1 VEFIVI
7 CSARTVSDDR
17 AAELVFRAEN
27 SEAGESDAAK
37 KHLAKL
43 RKRAVIANR

>member
-7 CSARTVSDDR
+7 CSSKTVSDDM

-27 SEAGESDAAK
+27 SDAGESDAAK
-37 KHLAKL
+37 KHLAQL
-43 RKRAVIANR
+43 RKSAVIANR